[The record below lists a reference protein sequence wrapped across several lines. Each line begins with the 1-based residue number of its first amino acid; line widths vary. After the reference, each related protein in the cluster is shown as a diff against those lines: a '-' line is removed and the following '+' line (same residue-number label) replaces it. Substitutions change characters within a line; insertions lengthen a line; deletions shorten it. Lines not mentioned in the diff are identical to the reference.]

1 MKNLLSENM
10 LRFGTKNLSEAAQR
24 ELVLK
29 SIMETINEH
38 GLHSSVRRYL
48 FEQVKEDPAWLK
60 TAKDKLMSQNT
71 YPFLAIGIIKAG
83 ATYSTPT
90 NMVFFEPTEGA
101 KGKLSI
107 GIIAKGAIWKPST
120 SLTVAYCPMTVY
132 DGGELSGEPLQGS
145 FDINKLLDINTQN
158 QLVNG
163 TFKVNGKVVKGTA
176 TNAVWYPTTTTLI
189 CTAGGKLMIMSNAN
203 DYSDEMRANF
213 LAITN
218 DKSGQPGPGGQY
230 KG

>member
-1 MKNLLSENM
+1 MSKFIISE
-10 LRFGTKNLSEAAQR
+10 SEKQR
-24 ELVLK
+24 ILEMHQNATSRQYL
-29 SIMETINEH
+29 MEAD
-38 GLHSSVRRYL
+38 VPA
-48 FEQVKEDPAWLK
+48 DPAWLK
-60 TAKDKLMSQNT
+60 TAKDKLMGENT

-101 KGKLSI
+101 KGGLSI

-132 DGGELSGEPLQGS
+132 NGSELSGTPSGV

-176 TNAVWYPTTTTLI
+176 TNAVWYPTTSKMI
-189 CTAGGKLMIMSNAN
+189 STAGGKLMYMSDAT
-203 DYSDEMRANF
+203 DYGAEMRTNF
-213 LAITN
+213 LAIKN
-218 DKSGQPGPGGQY
+218 DNSGQPGPGGQY